1 MKKYF
6 SLLAVLGC
14 LTMASAAFA
23 QLPTNPWSPKP
34 NDGYFEEVA
43 NKPAEEGVPT
53 IPEYSGGQTNGEVLP
68 VEPLGQIARPQRCQN
83 LARFC
88 SARQIKLCR
97 RSHNFRR
104 RLRTGTA
111 GPRS

>member
-1 MKKYF
+1 MEAAMKKYF

-14 LTMASAAFA
+14 LTMASVAFA

-68 VEPLGQIARPQRCQN
+68 VDPGPNRE
-83 LARFC
+83 
-88 SARQIKLCR
+88 
-97 RSHNFRR
+97 
-104 RLRTGTA
+104 TA
-111 GPRS
+111 AASKPGAVLLSTAN

>member
-1 MKKYF
+1 MEAAMKKYF

-53 IPEYSGGQTNGEVLP
+53 IPEYSGGQTKAKCFRLTPGPNRETAAASKPGAVL
-68 VEPLGQIARPQRCQN
+68 L
-83 LARFC
+83 
-88 SARQIKLCR
+88 S
-97 RSHNFRR
+97 
-104 RLRTGTA
+104 TA
-111 GPRS
+111 N